1 MAQRY
6 EWKGNQKLYSEMGT
20 KKWAEDGIIEG

>member
-6 EWKGNQKLYSEMGT
+6 EWKGNQKLYSEKGA
-20 KKWAEDGIIEG
+20 KKWAEDGIIE

>member
-6 EWKGNQKLYSEMGT
+6 EWKGNQKLNSEMGT
-20 KKWAEDGIIEG
+20 KKWAEEGIIGG

>member
-6 EWKGNQKLYSEMGT
+6 EWKGNQKLNSEKGK
-20 KKWAEDGIIEG
+20 KKWAEKGMIDG